1 MTYFYLS
8 WIITNFLLIWIAYGV
23 IRAVVKVYGL
33 VKLSKKSGLKVG
45 KFITGRGGIG
55 LAVGAV
61 SLVATAFALL
71 LPWYSVVGTNLSGT
85 KFQLMSINGT
95 KGFALN
101 LPSSGSGNP
110 TPIVSVAAPFAI
122 IFAVGIP
129 LLVLDIL
136 AVTRG
141 NKLGRKFTDGAIF
154 LILAFVLMF
163 SFVSLLPYVIPVL
176 SALLEGA
183 ALSSQNGSLLG
194 TIASS
199 AFSGSTTSQGYT
211 ITWGFELGAYLFLAA
226 AILRIVAAGIMN
238 SVPDLLAPAPSELAA
253 AAEPTRRL
261 AAIMFTD
268 IVGYT
273 ALTQSNESLAMK
285 QLEVHRK
292 LMRPIFPKHSG
303 REVKT
308 IGDAFLIEFPSALD
322 ATECAVEMQKAL
334 YDYNQTAKNRM
345 QVKMGIHVGDVI
357 HKDKDVYGDAVN
369 IASRIEPLATGG
381 GIVISEQVYDQVH
394 NKVSYEL
401 VKLQPK
407 ELKNVSFQ
415 IDTYKV
421 VLPWESQP
429 QQPGS
434 PAPGSDDPSKGAP
447 PA

>member
-1 MTYFYLS
+1 
-8 WIITNFLLIWIAYGV
+8 
-23 IRAVVKVYGL
+23 
-33 VKLSKKSGLKVG
+33 
-45 KFITGRGGIG
+45 
-55 LAVGAV
+55 
-61 SLVATAFALL
+61 
-71 LPWYSVVGTNLSGT
+71 
-85 KFQLMSINGT
+85 
-95 KGFALN
+95 
-101 LPSSGSGNP
+101 
-110 TPIVSVAAPFAI
+110 
-122 IFAVGIP
+122 
-129 LLVLDIL
+129 
-136 AVTRG
+136 
-141 NKLGRKFTDGAIF
+141 
-154 LILAFVLMF
+154 
-163 SFVSLLPYVIPVL
+163 
-176 SALLEGA
+176 
-183 ALSSQNGSLLG
+183 
-194 TIASS
+194 
-199 AFSGSTTSQGYT
+199 
-211 ITWGFELGAYLFLAA
+211 
-226 AILRIVAAGIMN
+226 
-238 SVPDLLAPAPSELAA
+238 
-253 AAEPTRRL
+253 
-261 AAIMFTD
+261 
-268 IVGYT
+268 
-273 ALTQSNESLAMK
+273 
-285 QLEVHRK
+285 
-292 LMRPIFPKHSG
+292 MRPIFPKHSG